1 LNTPAFS
8 LYDAS
13 AGSGKTYT
21 LTKEYLKILFKAS
34 SDDAY
39 KRILAIT
46 FTNKAVEEM
55 KSRIVDSLYEFS
67 KENTSN
73 KAQGLLQDVVLET
86 GLSVATIKEKSKAII
101 KNIIHNYAAFG
112 ISTIDKFTHKVIRA
126 FAQDLNLPANF
137 EVALDTDSLLQEAVD
152 LVISKVGEED
162 KLTALLIEFTKDK
175 ADEDKN
181 WDISKELVE
190 VSKMLTNENN
200 ANEIS
205 QFQEKT
211 FEDFTEIKNILKK
224 KITEFEQNSVSESE
238 EQLKFIEANVD
249 LKSFAGG
256 VSRGVVGFLSKTC
269 KGELSYPTESTLS
282 ILNGEKSRY
291 AKTVSQNDKDWID
304 DNSELI
310 LVSVLKIN
318 NYLGKIN
325 FYNAFLQNI
334 NPLSLLNTINIEFKK
349 IQEEQNILSISDFN
363 RIIFNEI
370 QNQPAPFIYERLGE
384 KYKHFF
390 IDEFQDTS
398 IMQWKNLIPLI
409 DNALSSEENGVRG
422 SLMLVGDPKQSI
434 YRWRGG
440 KAEQFI
446 ELSKKDNPYDVNQN
460 PFSNKDKGVFRL
472 ERNYRSYSEVISFN
486 NAFFEGLSNKF
497 ENVDYQDLYL
507 NHSYQELNDKKGGFI
522 NISFIEVPKEEED
535 DFSFGFDDE
544 DGVYSAKTKYYLSKT
559 LETIEKVVSEG
570 FNYKDIVLL
579 TRKKAD
585 GVSLANFLTEQSVPI
600 LSSETLLIQN
610 ATEVKLIINVLQYLK
625 SNKDQESKAR
635 FLYFIAKYKQ
645 SELAIHDFII
655 ETKDLSEKALE
666 AYLNSISIAIS
677 FKDCRKKSLYEVV
690 EIIVS
695 TFIKEKANTSYVQ
708 YFLDLVLERD
718 SKTQASIS
726 DFLEYWDKTGFKKSI
741 PSPKGNDAVR
751 IMTIHSSKG
760 LEFPVVIYP
769 FAEESFTAPKR
780 NKLWV
785 DFDDEEQ
792 IDFPKALV
800 NIKKEVAE
808 YGENAKEV
816 YNLKSQEE
824 VLDNINVLYVALT
837 RAEEQLYIISNHL
850 RTKTGLPDNLS
861 SYFIEFLESK
871 GVYDE
876 LKLSYDFGSSQK
888 ISPEN
893 ELQEEQKTIQMV
905 SERLDAKVIKIAQR
919 ESLMWNTEQ
928 QKAIEFGNILHEI
941 MSFVFSREDIEVA
954 ILKAIANGLITA
966 SQKDFFQE
974 KITQITTN
982 IELED
987 FFDGTGVVYN
997 EETVLKKGVGN
1008 IKPDRVVVKNKTAY
1022 LLDYKTGD
1030 KKEIYK
1036 KQVSEYALALQE
1048 MDLNV
1053 AKKALV
1059 YIGEKIEIV
1068 LL

>member
-1 LNTPAFS
+1 MNTPAFS

-21 LTKEYLKILFKAS
+21 LTKEYLKILFKS
-34 SDDAY
+34 PSDDAY

-67 KENTSN
+67 KENTSS
-73 KAQGLLQDVVLET
+73 KAMGLLQDVVVET

-126 FAQDLNLPANF
+126 FAQDLNLPVNF

-152 LVISKVGEED
+152 LVISKVGEEE
-162 KLTALLIEFTKDK
+162 KLTALLIEFTRDK

-181 WDISKELVE
+181 WDITKELVE

-200 ANEIS
+200 ADEIS
-205 QFQEKT
+205 QFHEKT
-211 FEDFTEIKNILKK
+211 FEDFSEIKTVLKG
-224 KITEFEQNSVSESE
+224 KI
-238 EQLKFIEANVD
+238 
-249 LKSFAGG
+249 KSFENECKSISQAKLDFINANCAPKSFYSSYVPKFLEKIISGKFEKNITVLKYLEEPEKRYSKG
-256 VSRGVVGFLSKTC
+256 VPQS
-269 KGELSYPTESTLS
+269 
-282 ILNGEKSRY
+282 
-291 AKTVSQNDKDWID
+291 DKDFID
-304 DNSELI
+304 ANALDFLEVINQI
-310 LVSVLKIN
+310 NHSVNKIA
-318 NYLGKIN
+318 

-363 RIIFNEI
+363 KIIFNEI

-409 DNALSSEENGVRG
+409 DNSLSSEENGVQG

-446 ELSKKDNPYDVNQN
+446 QLSKEDNPLDVNQN

-486 NAFFEGLSNKF
+486 NTFFEGLSNKF

-507 NHSYQELNDKKGGFI
+507 NHSHQEVNNKKGGYV
-522 NISFIEVPKEEED
+522 NISFIEVPKEEEE

-544 DGVYSAKTKYYLSKT
+544 EGVYSAKTKYYLSKT
-559 LETIEKVVSEG
+559 LETIKNVVAEG
-570 FNYKDIVLL
+570 FNYIDIVLL

-585 GVSLANFLTEQSVPI
+585 GVALANFLTEQSIPI

-610 ATEVKLIINVLQYLK
+610 ATEVKLIINVLRYLK

-645 SELAIHDFII
+645 TAFPVHDFIL
-655 ETKDLSEKALE
+655 ETKNLTEKALE
-666 AYLNSISIAIS
+666 NFLNSIAINIS
-677 FKDCRKKSLYEVV
+677 FTNCRKKSLYEVV

-769 FAEESFTAPKR
+769 FAEESFSAPKR

-785 DFDDEEQ
+785 DFDEEEQ
-792 IDFPKALV
+792 INFPKALV
-800 NIKKEVAE
+800 NTKKEVAE

-816 YNLKSQEE
+816 YEIKSQEE
-824 VLDNINVLYVALT
+824 ILDNINVLYVALT

-861 SYFIEFLESK
+861 SYFIEFLQNK
-871 GVYDE
+871 GLYDE
-876 LKLSYDFGSSQK
+876 LKLSYDFGSNLK
-888 ISPEN
+888 ISPKS
-893 ELQEEQKTIQMV
+893 ELQEEQKTILLI

-941 MSFVFSREDIEVA
+941 MSFVFAKEDVEIAV
-954 ILKAIANGLITA
+954 LKAIGNGLITA
-966 SQKDFFQE
+966 SQKDFFHD
-974 KITQITTN
+974 KIIQLVTN
-982 IELED
+982 KELEC
-987 FFDGTGVVYN
+987 FFDGNGIVYN
-997 EETVLKKGVGN
+997 EETILKNNFGN
-1008 IKPDRVVVKNKTAY
+1008 IKPDRVVVKNNNAY

-1030 KKEIYK
+1030 EKEIYK
-1036 KQVSEYALALQE
+1036 KQVNQYALALQE
-1048 MDLNV
+1048 MNLNV
-1053 AKKALV
+1053 VKKALV